1 MTTLTATLSVDC
13 LGGLQE
19 AILDYADR
27 IEGACPAIAESL
39 AQTAAETAR
48 AACPVDTGSLSSS
61 IAAES
66 DGDGT
71 ARVVAASEHAAF
83 VEFGTGI
90 GTPSGHAKDV
100 QAMGEGGYVVNG
112 TGKGES
118 GWAFP
123 ASDGTWKWTHGQ
135 SGKGFMAAGVEEA
148 RSRVAEV
155 ARQAVRR

>member
-1 MTTLTATLSVDC
+1 MTTLTATLSEES
-13 LGGLQE
+13 LTRLQE
-19 AILDYADR
+19 AILGYADR
-27 IEGACPAIAESL
+27 VEGACPTIAESL

-83 VEFGTGI
+83 VEFGTGL
-90 GTPSGHAKDV
+90 GTPSRRPQDV
-100 QAMGEGGYVVNG
+100 QAMGDGGYVVNG
-112 TGKGES
+112 TGRGES

-135 SGKGFMAAGVEEA
+135 SGQGFMAAGAEEA
-148 RSRVAEV
+148 RSRVTEV